1 MTMEDAGIKN
11 LPFDEKFKRFLIDS
25 WGIASLYPPQMQA
38 MKPILNGKNTLVS
51 IPTAS
56 GKSLLAYTA
65 IVQSLQKYKPAKAIY
80 IVPLKAL
87 ASEKYEELMEIGQ
100 ALGLHIGLAIGDAT
114 SETKNIDK
122 ADVLVCTSE
131 KLDSLIRHRSELFEQ
146 LRCIVADEFHLMND
160 ASRGPTLEMNLT
172 RLRLHHPQAQI
183 IALSATVG
191 NVQELADWLD
201 AELILSEWR
210 PVDLEYSTF
219 HNFHV
224 EPRKIQG
231 HGSSKVKLSPPRTLP
246 GLVSHPVWSV
256 VDDAMNEASQV
267 LLFVGTRKSAQAE
280 ARNLSKRVLK
290 RLKCEDVDRISR
302 LSELANQIANSSN
315 QSSISDHLAESIR
328 GGVAFHHAGLT
339 HQQRKVVEH
348 AFKEGLLI
356 ALTATPT
363 LAAGVNLP
371 ARRVLIRDLKRWDD
385 GFNRPLPIMEV
396 RQMMGRAGR
405 PKYDTK
411 GEAWIY
417 CKNSDGWEEADA
429 VSQRY
434 FFGQVENI
442 SSKLASEPAL
452 RMHLLALIATG
463 GYCHKGKILHFFK
476 NTFLGKTLPPSQL
489 EERITQ
495 MLNWLV
501 EERFLRNLGPD
512 EQYEPEEHPH
522 QDGDEPWDD
531 SIPSWVTAA
540 KETEGV
546 EFQKPNS
553 QPHTSAH
560 SVPTFGFQSANQ
572 LHQHP
577 SIETHHNDGGN
588 IQYEGTELG
597 IRISQLY
604 IDPLSA
610 TILRTG
616 LRRFVRRAVRQ
627 DGPISTLGMLHLVCS
642 TPDFP
647 SLWAKSKDLEPNSQM
662 FLKMNSSED
671 EFVLEQTYLE
681 DMIAKIKSAWM
692 LEQWCEEDSFRTL
705 ETTFDVAPGD
715 VHQRTTIAE
724 WLLYCA
730 KEILLLDDV
739 FSHEHSAYIADI
751 AQRFGLTKQ
760 RIRHGCKEDLL
771 QLVNIRNIGRNRAR
785 ELALMGLRTPKDVYS
800 MGAKQRM
807 ELESKRGWGPV
818 LIESIMT
825 EIKKVLRTQSK
836 KSTKRLDDTPLEGER
851 SD

>member
-1 MTMEDAGIKN
+1 MTVEETDIQN
-11 LPFDEKFKRFLIDS
+11 LPLDEKFKKFLLES
-25 WGIASLYPPQMQA
+25 WGISSLYPPQIQA
-38 MKPILNGKNTLVS
+38 LKPILERKNTLVS

-56 GKSLLAYTA
+56 GKSLLAYAA
-65 IVQSLQKYKPAKAIY
+65 IVHSLLHLKSSKAIY

-87 ASEKYEELMEIGQ
+87 ASEKYEELLEIGQ
-100 ALGLHIGLAIGDAT
+100 AFGLRIGLAIGDAT
-114 SETKNIDK
+114 SETKNIEQ

-172 RLRLHHPQAQI
+172 RLRLHHPLAQI

-191 NVQELADWLD
+191 NVQELAEWLH
-201 AELILSEWR
+201 AELILSDWR

-224 EPRKIQG
+224 EPRKLQG
-231 HGSSKVKLSPPRTLP
+231 QSTTNNKLSPPRTLQ
-246 GLVSHPVWSV
+246 GLASHPVWSV
-256 VDDAMNEASQV
+256 VDDAMDESSQV

-290 RLKCEDVDRISR
+290 RLKKEDSSKIPR
-302 LSELANQIANSSN
+302 LNELANQISQSSN
-315 QSSISDHLAESIR
+315 QSSISDQLAESVQ

-339 HQQRKVVEH
+339 HQQRKLVEN
-348 AFKEGLLI
+348 AFKEGVLI

-442 SSKLASEPAL
+442 SSKLASEPAM
-452 RMHLLALIATG
+452 RMHLLALVSTG
-463 GYCHKGKILHFFK
+463 GYNHKGKILHFFK
-476 NTFLGKTLPPSQL
+476 HTFLGKCLPSSQL
-489 EERITQ
+489 EERVTQ
-495 MLNWLV
+495 MLDWLV

-512 EQYEPEEHPH
+512 SNYDSEEHTTN
-522 QDGDEPWDD
+522 DIDEPWDD

-540 KETEGV
+540 RETEGV
-546 EFQKPNS
+546 ELQKVSP
-553 QPHTSAH
+553 QPQTSAH
-560 SVPTFGFQSANQ
+560 SIPTFGFQSAKK
-572 LHQHP
+572 LHQH
-577 SIETHHNDGGN
+577 SSSLQTEFDNN
-588 IQYEGTELG
+588 SIQYEGTELG

-627 DGPISTLGMLHLVCS
+627 DGPVSTLGILHLVCS

-647 SLWAKSKDLEPNSQM
+647 ALWAKSKDLEPNSQM

-681 DMIAKIKSAWM
+681 DMIAKTKSAWM
-692 LEQWCEEDSFRTL
+692 LEQWCEEDSFRVL

-715 VHQRTTIAE
+715 VHQRTTVAE

-739 FSHEHSAYIADI
+739 FSHEHSSYIAEI
-751 AQRFGLTKQ
+751 AQKFGLTKQ
-760 RIRHGCKEDLL
+760 RMRHGCREDLL

-785 ELALMGLRTPKDVYS
+785 ELASMGLRTPKDVYS
-800 MGAKQRM
+800 MSPKQRM
-807 ELESKRGWGPV
+807 DLESKRGWGPN

-825 EIKKVLRTQSK
+825 EIKKVLRNQSK
-836 KSTKRLDDTPLEGER
+836 QRGTRLDDTPLEGER
-851 SD
+851 SE